1 MMRLKSSSDFMA
13 FLRKAKTCEGTV
25 QLKTTDGDTLDLRST
40 LCQMIA
46 VVTIRKL
53 RKADSVEIWCEKD
66 GDYLL
71 LKDYLTE

>member
-1 MMRLKSSSDFMA
+1 MRLKSSADFMA
-13 FLRKAKTCEGTV
+13 FLRKTKTCEGTV
-25 QLKTTDGDTLDLRST
+25 QLRTTNGDTLDLRSS

-53 RKADSVEIWCEKD
+53 TKADSVEIWCEKG